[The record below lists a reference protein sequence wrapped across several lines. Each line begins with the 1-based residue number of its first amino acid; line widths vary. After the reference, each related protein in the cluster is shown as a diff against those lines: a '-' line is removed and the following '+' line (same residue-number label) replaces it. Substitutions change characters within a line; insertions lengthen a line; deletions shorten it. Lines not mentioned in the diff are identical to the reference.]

1 MASSSPLEAEYAQ
14 FRGQVEGELAKVE
27 RLIVDLEAQYIA
39 AEHCQ
44 NGSVLRGFEGF
55 LSSKETLR
63 KRARSSKAE
72 ERLFSLSSKTSPLM
86 RESEQLDLLESLPS
100 GGFGKK
106 GYANK
111 GYANKG
117 KR

>member
-1 MASSSPLEAEYAQ
+1 MSASLLDEYAAC
-14 FRGQVEGELAKVE
+14 RGQLEGELGKVE
-27 RLIVDLEAQYIA
+27 RLIADLESQYMA

-55 LSSKETLR
+55 LASKETLR
-63 KRARSSKAE
+63 KRARSNKAD
-72 ERLFSLSSKTSPLM
+72 ERLFSLSSKTSPVT
-86 RESEQLDLLESLPS
+86 RESEQQLDMMGSDNPM
-100 GGFGKK
+100 GFGKK
-106 GYANK
+106 GYALK